1 MYSESHC
8 HLDAYDPELLTE
20 KLEEADNNGVGLI
33 VSTGMSLDS
42 SEETIRL
49 AEKNVGVVAAIGI
62 HPWNAAPPTD
72 ELKERMKAIAHQ
84 KGVAALGEI
93 GLDYIRGPD
102 TREIQKD
109 LLKYELSLAMEMDL
123 PVNIHSREAHHDM
136 MEILH
141 LPEYAGLKG
150 NIHGFSGNLAE
161 LNDWLDLG
169 FYISIGIRGLVL
181 DEVPSL
187 IAAVPEIPADRI
199 LTETDA
205 AGPQSSPARV
215 VLVAEK
221 LAELR
226 KTQPEEIG
234 QLATENLQRL
244 LRIKF

>member
-8 HLDAYDPELLTE
+8 HLDAYDPELLTK
-20 KLEEADNNGVGLI
+20 KLEEAVNNNVGLI

-42 SEETIRL
+42 SEKTIRL
-49 AEKNVGVVAAIGI
+49 AEKNETVVAAVGI
-62 HPWNAAPPTD
+62 HPWNAAPPT
-72 ELKERMKAIAHQ
+72 EALKERLKTIASR

-93 GLDYIRGPD
+93 GLDYNRGPD

-109 LLKYELSLAMEMDL
+109 LLRYELSLAMEMDL

-136 MEILH
+136 MEILG

-150 NIHGFSGNLAE
+150 NIHGFSGDSKA
-161 LNDWLDLG
+161 LNDWLKLG
-169 FYISIGIRGLVL
+169 FYISIGLRGLLVG
-181 DEVPSL
+181 EVPAL

-205 AGPQSSPARV
+205 AGPQSSPAGV

-221 LAELR
+221 LAEIR
-226 KTQPEEIG
+226 KTGPDEIG
-234 QLATENLQRL
+234 QLATDNLKRL
-244 LRIKF
+244 LQI